1 MDDMNDVK
9 KIVGTYA
16 SGAAGTAIAIAS
28 TVVLGLSA
36 PASLAIGAVV
46 ALGGMFASFCAD

>member
-16 SGAAGTAIAIAS
+16 SGAAGTATAIAS

-46 ALGGMFASFCAD
+46 ALVGMFASFCAD